1 MTAAARSAP
10 VWGETHSRIVSGS
23 PFANNRHL
31 ATSHNSAM
39 PHVFQAELYVFRI
52 GISCSIRA

>member
-39 PHVFQAELYVFRI
+39 PHVFQAEL
-52 GISCSIRA
+52 